1 VHQALEG
8 YRETEAT
15 IHRVYPALNYPG
27 IIYSTHIRFY
37 ETKYTKSTKGPIFS
51 DDTSVDRLHN
61 GNSWTLY
68 CCYRLR
74 LGFEKY
80 RNCIMRSMHDDI
92 RAVHTLATRPVSA
105 CETSRLQPR
114 TGPICMVE
122 T

>member
-61 GNSWTLY
+61 GILY
-68 CCYRLR
+68 FLDSILLLYIYSIL
-74 LGFEKY
+74 Y
-80 RNCIMRSMHDDI
+80 I
-92 RAVHTLATRPVSA
+92 
-105 CETSRLQPR
+105 
-114 TGPICMVE
+114 
-122 T
+122 